1 MRTSVLVLALLALG
15 ACKSSPSPTRDV
27 VTPMNASAR
36 ITPEERAS
44 GEVMAVLRSQCVA
57 WNRGDLEAYM
67 SAGYWNSPE
76 LTFYSG
82 GNATKG
88 YDATLEHYKKSY
100 QAEGATMG
108 HLEFYGLE
116 TVTLGEEAQ
125 LARGHWKLTFE
136 KKPALGGVFS
146 VVLKRLPQG
155 WRIVHDHTS
164 VDTTP

>member
-116 TVTLGEEAQ
+116 TLEADVREEAR
-125 LARGHWKLTFE
+125 ARRRV
-136 KKPALGGVFS
+136 LGGAEAPAAG
-146 VVLKRLPQG
+146 LAHRARPLERRRELNATQG
-155 WRIVHDHTS
+155 AS
-164 VDTTP
+164 AM